1 VAVEFGLLT
10 VGAYLLGSVPSA
22 YLVAKWSR
30 GIDIR
35 HYGSGN
41 VGAANILTVVSK
53 RWGIPVIIFDLV
65 KGMILVY
72 VARWIGLGIIQ
83 QVTVGLAAIIGHNW
97 PVFLYFKGGR
107 GALTLLGVAI
117 ILAPQLALPLFLIVI
132 ISGLF
137 HQMALG
143 MLVAIIALP
152 VGSWFFSQPLGITE
166 DFLELTLGFVAIFLV
181 AVVRRLTVPR
191 ADIAASISTPEL
203 LFNRLIFD
211 RDIRDREAWIHRIPL
226 QAGSAERT
234 PRQEKKQGKDPQIK

>member
-1 VAVEFGLLT
+1 MAVEFGLLT
-10 VGAYLLGSVPSA
+10 AGAYLFGSVPSA

-72 VARWIGLGIIQ
+72 VAQWVGLSVIQ

-97 PVFLYFKGGR
+97 PIFLHFKGGR
-107 GALTLLGVAI
+107 GGLTLLGVAI

-137 HQMALG
+137 RQMALG
-143 MLVAIIALP
+143 MLVATIALP
-152 VGSWFFSQPLGITE
+152 VCSWFLGQPLGITE
-166 DFLELTLGFVAIFLV
+166 DPLGLTLGFLAIFLV
-181 AVVRRLTVPR
+181 TVVRRLAVPR
-191 ADIAASISTPEL
+191 SAIATSISTPEL
-203 LFNRLIFD
+203 LFNRLFFD
-211 RDIRDREAWIHRIPL
+211 RDIRDRKAWIHRTPL
-226 QAGSAERT
+226 QTGSAEQT
-234 PRQEKKQGKDPQIK
+234 SGQEEKQGKDPQTI